1 MVHRAASLRVGLV
14 SVILAAGLATAGC
27 GTVGKVESGDA
38 GQGKELFTQKCAAC
52 HTLAD
57 ANARGQIGPNLDW
70 AFKDAREQ
78 GFDESTIQDVVRGQ
92 IAYPDEAPADGS
104 QGMPPDLVT
113 GGDADSVAVYVA
125 KVAGKPVSGGGGG
138 GTKNAKS
145 GKEIFQSAGCTGCHT
160 LKDAG
165 ATGTVGPNLDQA
177 KPSEQ
182 LAVQRVTNGSGA
194 MPPFKGQL
202 TDAQIQAVA
211 KYVSTAA
218 GK

>member
-1 MVHRAASLRVGLV
+1 VPDSIPLRAALASLLV
-14 SVILAAGLATAGC
+14 AAGLGAASC
-27 GTVGKVESGDA
+27 GTVGKVASGDPTH
-38 GQGKELFTQKCAAC
+38 GKELFQQKCAAC

-57 ANARGQIGPNLDW
+57 ANARGSIGPNLDW
-70 AFKDAREQ
+70 AFKDARNQ

-92 IAYPDEAPADGS
+92 IAYADEAPADGS
-104 QGMPPDLVT
+104 QGMPQNLVT
-113 GGDADSVAVYVA
+113 GDDADSVAVYIA
-125 KVAGKPVSGGGGG
+125 KVAGKPVQGGGGG
-138 GTKNAKS
+138 KPTGTS

-165 ATGTVGPNLDQA
+165 STGTVGPNLDQA
-177 KPSEQ
+177 KPSEA
-182 LAVQRVTNGSGA
+182 LAIKRVTNGQGA

-211 KYVSTAA
+211 KYVSSVA

>member
-1 MVHRAASLRVGLV
+1 VVHRGALASVV
-14 SVILAAGLATAGC
+14 LAAGLATAGC
-27 GTVGKVESGDA
+27 GTVGRVAAGDA
-38 GQGKELFTQKCAAC
+38 GLGKELFTKKCAAC

-70 AFKDAREQ
+70 AFKESRDQ
-78 GFDESTIQDVVRGQ
+78 GFDQSTLEDVVRGQ
-92 IAYPDEAPADGS
+92 IAYADEAPADGS
-104 QGMPPDLVT
+104 QGMPQNLVT

-125 KVAGKPVSGGGGG
+125 KVAGKPVSGGSGGG
-138 GTKNAKS
+138 VKNAKT
-145 GKEIFQSAGCTGCHT
+145 GKEVFEAAGCTGCHT

-165 ATGTVGPNLDQA
+165 STGTVGPNLDQA

-182 LAVQRVTNGSGA
+182 LAIQRVTNGAGA

-202 TDAQIQAVA
+202 TDAQIKAVA
-211 KYVSTAA
+211 KYVSSVA